1 MNVYIKAF
9 NRPFYLDR
17 CLTSLARLA
26 SGVGAVVV
34 LDDGTESRFK
44 AALRARHP
52 AVRWIES
59 NADDGKMALLRAG
72 AFEEIRRRYDDPARL
87 WTRAIAAETAPRFLL
102 LEEDT
107 WLTEALDLA
116 ALDRVMAKLEV
127 GFARLHWHLLT
138 VQGERIVHRD
148 VLGPDLTLDVVAGEP
163 RRDPATGAVEEVDLY
178 RLWQPALSAYRTDYF
193 RHVFADVEHYADEAA
208 QLHRALDWIRETL
221 DRGPV
226 RFARLGR
233 PILFHGWA
241 VPGRSDDAYY
251 REGLPQHVYMDCL
264 NAAWLAGRFDAMAP
278 FPDDFGTAELAGLF
292 ESELGPAAAS
302 TWRRW
307 RADYVERQAFPY
319 RWFH

>member
-26 SGVGAVVV
+26 SGVDATIV
-34 LDDGTESRFK
+34 LDDGTEERFK
-44 AALRARHP
+44 SELRARHP
-52 AVRWIES
+52 SARWIES
-59 NADDGKMALLRAG
+59 NADDGKMALLRMG

-87 WTRAIAAETAPRFLL
+87 WARALAAETAPRFVL

-107 WLTEALDLA
+107 WLVRPLDFGV
-116 ALDRVMAKLEV
+116 LDRVMAKLAV

-138 VQGERIVHRD
+138 TQGERVVHQE
-148 VLGPDLTLDVVAGEP
+148 VIGPDLTLDLVAGEP
-163 RRDPATGAVEEVDLY
+163 RRDPATGGIEEVDLY
-178 RLWQPALSAYRTDYF
+178 RLWQPALAAYRTDYF
-193 RHVFADVEHYADEAA
+193 RHVFADVQHYADEAA
-208 QLHRALDWIRETL
+208 QLRRAMDWIRGALE
-221 DRGPV
+221 RGPV
-226 RFARLGR
+226 RFARLGQ

-264 NAAWLAGRFDAMAP
+264 NEAWLAGGFDAMAS
-278 FPDDFGTAELAGLF
+278 FPDDFATADLLRFFGAR
-292 ESELGPAAAS
+292 LGEAAAQ
-302 TWRRW
+302 TWQRW
-307 RADYVERQAFPY
+307 RVEYVERQAFPY